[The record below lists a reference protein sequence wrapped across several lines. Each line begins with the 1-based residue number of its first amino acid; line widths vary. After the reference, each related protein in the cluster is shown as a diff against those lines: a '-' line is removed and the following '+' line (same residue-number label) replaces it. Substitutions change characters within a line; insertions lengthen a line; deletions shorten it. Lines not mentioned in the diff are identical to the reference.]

1 MKSIYRYVKF
11 PLHLHSNLLTC
22 VQTLNS
28 KIKENSYEFPSSVD
42 LSVES
47 ISLIQSILTTSPEL
61 RPSLTD
67 ILAHDWFT
75 TGPFPLSID
84 KDSMNSIPDF
94 RSMSIRAS
102 HRNFRTVKKLCGIVE
117 VVGMVVNT
125 RDEVVQLQQV
135 SLPPL
140 QVVREEDEEEV
151 VEIVV
156 VGVKEVQKVVT
167 ALATTK
173 EARGMEKEVR
183 EVLQPGSPICEL
195 LRYVTFDSFSY
206 RRFFFNPLPS

>member
-1 MKSIYRYVKF
+1 
-11 PLHLHSNLLTC
+11 
-22 VQTLNS
+22 
-28 KIKENSYEFPSSVD
+28 
-42 LSVES
+42 
-47 ISLIQSILTTSPEL
+47 
-61 RPSLTD
+61 
-67 ILAHDWFT
+67 
-75 TGPFPLSID
+75 
-84 KDSMNSIPDF
+84 MNSIPDF

-125 RDEVVQLQQV
+125 RDEIVQLQQV

-151 VEIVV
+151 VDIVV

-195 LRYVTFDSFSY
+195 LR
-206 RRFFFNPLPS
+206 